1 MSALMWFGAGL
12 SLGLVL
18 ASGVL
23 YALFRRRLA
32 RVRSAERRARTAER
46 LAEVGSMTSGLAHE
60 IKNPLST
67 IGLNAQLLSEAI
79 EDGVSDGE
87 LRTRLTNRVRT
98 LRRETERLKGILS
111 DFLDYAGELR
121 LHPERVDVNALVG
134 ELIDF
139 YAPEAERAGVRLRAD
154 LAPGAIHARLDTRLI
169 KQALLNLMLNAVQAM
184 SGVRA
189 ASGGPTVGAT
199 AGELILRTQTL
210 VEEGREVVK
219 IHVIDT
225 GPGITPEN
233 RSRIFEPYFT
243 TKSGGTG
250 LGLPTARRAIE
261 GHAGRL
267 DLYSEPGRGTD
278 FTIVLPVAGPSL
290 PHDGGTPDRGP
301 AGRGGR

>member
-1 MSALMWFGAGL
+1 MLIWFGAGL
-12 SLGLVL
+12 VLGVLL

-79 EDGVSDGE
+79 EDGVTDGE

-111 DFLDYAGELR
+111 DFLDYAGEIR
-121 LHPERVDVNALVG
+121 LHPERVEVNALVG

-154 LAPGAIHARLDTRLI
+154 LASGAIHARLDTRLI

-184 SGVRA
+184 GA
-189 ASGGPTVGAT
+189 ARSSAT
-199 AGELILRTQTL
+199 APTGELILRTEALT
-210 VEEGREVVK
+210 EEGREVVK

-225 GPGITPEN
+225 GPGIAPEN
-233 RSRIFEPYFT
+233 RARIFKPYFT

-261 GHAGRL
+261 GHTGRL
-267 DLYSEPGRGTD
+267 DLYSEAGRGTD
-278 FTIVLPVAGPSL
+278 FTIVLPAAGPVL
-290 PHDGGTPDRGP
+290 LADDGVPSSAGAGAADARRGQ
-301 AGRGGR
+301 AGA